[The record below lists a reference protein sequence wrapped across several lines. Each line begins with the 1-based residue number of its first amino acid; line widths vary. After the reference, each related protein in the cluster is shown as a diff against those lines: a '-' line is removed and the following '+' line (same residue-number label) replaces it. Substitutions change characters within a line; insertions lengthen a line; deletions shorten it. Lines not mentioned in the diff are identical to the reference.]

1 MQFQVLLFYKYVTIT
16 DPHEL
21 MRHYKVLCE
30 KYRLTGRTTI
40 AEEGINGTLEGTAED
55 TEAFLRE
62 LLCDTRF
69 SGMQIKRSKGYG
81 DSFPKCMVKV
91 KKEIVG
97 TRFPKEIDPTKMT
110 GKHLQ
115 AEELHNW
122 YENGKDF
129 VVVDMRNSYEYA
141 SGHFKGS
148 LNPEMDASREL
159 PEKVAMIKE
168 VAKDKTVLTVCTG
181 GVRCEKMSAY
191 LMHEGLKD
199 VYQLEGG
206 MHSYMEK
213 YPGENFLGTLF
224 TFDDRLV
231 MDFGGKR
238 EVIGECKRCHKK
250 NEQYQNC
257 TNAAC
262 NMLFLICSE
271 CMTSNGTGFCSE
283 QCESSTA
290 RVKVRVRG

>member
-1 MQFQVLLFYKYVTIT
+1 MIT
-16 DPHEL
+16 DPYEL
-21 MRHYKVLCE
+21 MRYYKMLCE
-30 KYRLTGRTTI
+30 KHRLTGRTLI
-40 AEEGINGTLEGTAED
+40 AEEGINGTLEGKIED

-62 LLCDTRF
+62 FLCDTRF

-97 TRFPKEIDPTKMT
+97 TRFPKEIDPTKKT
-110 GKHLQ
+110 GTCLQ

-122 YENGKDF
+122 YESGKDF

-159 PEKVAMIKE
+159 PEKMAIIKE
-168 VAKDKTVLTVCTG
+168 VAKDKTILAVCTG

-206 MHSYMEK
+206 IHSYMEK
-213 YPGENFLGTLF
+213 YPGKNFLGTLF
-224 TFDDRLV
+224 TFDNRLV
-231 MDFGGKR
+231 MDFGGER
-238 EVIGECKRCHKK
+238 EVVGRCKRCNKK

-257 TNAAC
+257 TNANC
-262 NMLFLICSE
+262 NMLFLICNE
-271 CMTSNGTGFCSE
+271 CTSSCGAGFCSST
-283 QCESSTA
+283 CEKSTA
-290 RVKVRVRG
+290 RVISRMRS